1 MADSA
6 KAATADARR
15 TLLALACLLSAF
27 FLNQVPPFVTASTI
41 RNTFSIPIIITSFA
55 WVNLYFMGTVIP
67 KNYNPYIT
75 PP

>member
-41 RNTFSIPIIITSFA
+41 GNTFSILIIITSFA
-55 WVNLYFMGTVIP
+55 WVNLYFMGAVIP
-67 KNYNPYIT
+67 KIIIHI
-75 PP
+75 